1 MGKDL
6 KGKELG
12 VGITQEKT
20 GLYSARYVDRF
31 GKRKHKRFKKL
42 QECRAWLAE
51 AVYIDEH
58 SDISMPSD
66 MLVDNWF
73 DYWIGIKKKTVRP
86 NTVRNYTERYIR
98 NIKPVIGNMP
108 LADVKP
114 LHCQKIFY
122 DMADQDYRVST
133 IYQTRITLYNMLEYA
148 KENEVLYSNPCKRS
162 VKSDM
167 GKPSEKK
174 VALTKDIQK
183 IFLKYVEGQSY
194 ENQYRF
200 ILQTGLRT
208 GELIGLKWEDVDF
221 KARTIQIRRSM
232 EYRYSAKEWRVGEP
246 KSKSG
251 YRTVPLT
258 KEAVAILKKQK
269 DKNQRISEIPEEW
282 KEFVFLCRKGTPVKN
297 STYDSSLFKICDK
310 AQIPRLSLIHI

>member
-12 VGITQEKT
+12 VGIIQEKT

-73 DYWIGIKKKTVRP
+73 DYWIGIKRKTVRP

-122 DMADQDYRVST
+122 DMADQEYRTST
-133 IYQTRITLYNMLEYA
+133 IYQVRIALYNMFEYA
-148 KENEVLYSNPCKRS
+148 KENEVLCSNPCK
-162 VKSDM
+162 
-167 GKPSEKK
+167 
-174 VALTKDIQK
+174 
-183 IFLKYVEGQSY
+183 
-194 ENQYRF
+194 
-200 ILQTGLRT
+200 
-208 GELIGLKWEDVDF
+208 
-221 KARTIQIRRSM
+221 
-232 EYRYSAKEWRVGEP
+232 
-246 KSKSG
+246 
-251 YRTVPLT
+251 
-258 KEAVAILKKQK
+258 
-269 DKNQRISEIPEEW
+269 
-282 KEFVFLCRKGTPVKN
+282 
-297 STYDSSLFKICDK
+297 KICEK
-310 AQIPRLSLIHI
+310 